1 LGDRLLNVFLITILQ
16 LIDLAF
22 FAVKM
27 NLVIVVV
34 VVETQRA
41 PPVTPNLLFIC
52 LFFFLHSSV
61 YLGTI
66 KPAAKSHFL
75 SAFSRPSPQLHVS
88 ASFSDWSTAL

>member
-34 VVETQRA
+34 VVVETQRA

-52 LFFFLHSSV
+52 LFFFF
-61 YLGTI
+61 I
-66 KPAAKSHFL
+66 
-75 SAFSRPSPQLHVS
+75 RP
-88 ASFSDWSTAL
+88 FI